1 MARALAHQPPLCQP
15 FPLLRKQKAAAAQGP
30 ANWHNRTLWT
40 GNNLDIL
47 RGMNAASVDLL
58 YTDISEKD
66 KAKRARSVM
75 ARVVHICYSYAHAGD
90 WTSRG
95 RGPGTRKYMGRF

>member
-1 MARALAHQPPLCQP
+1 MARALAHQPPIYQP

-58 YTDISEKD
+58 YLDPPFNNRFFGKGQGQ
-66 KAKRARSVM
+66 
-75 ARVVHICYSYAHAGD
+75 AGQV
-90 WTSRG
+90 RHG
-95 RGPGTRKYMGRF
+95 EGGAYLLQLCPCR